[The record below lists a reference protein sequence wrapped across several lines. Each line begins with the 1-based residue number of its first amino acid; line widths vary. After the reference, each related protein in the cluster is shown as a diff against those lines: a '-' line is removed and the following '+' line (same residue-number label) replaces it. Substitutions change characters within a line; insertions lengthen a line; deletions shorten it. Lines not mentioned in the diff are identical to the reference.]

1 MSKGAQVN
9 DGENHRDSQ
18 PELEATH
25 GLWTDLCGTCMGTTR
40 SYECGWSLHGLIYL
54 RFIIL
59 VHEMEFWST
68 LPKIGYIAKLDSGG
82 GPWFC
87 LNLVSQ
93 NFVTLKEMTI
103 PSEEWVGVGWWGK
116 VWRQEKG
123 KEKKLGL
130 GCKFFWK

>member
-1 MSKGAQVN
+1 M
-9 DGENHRDSQ
+9 DS
-18 PELEATH
+18 
-25 GLWTDLCGTCMGTTR
+25 GLTSVETCMGTTR

-54 RFIIL
+54 GFIIL

-68 LPKIGYIAKLDSGG
+68 LSKIGYIAKLDSGG

-103 PSEEWVGVGWWGK
+103 PSEEGWSGMVGKSVEAGKGEGEETGVGM
-116 VWRQEKG
+116 
-123 KEKKLGL
+123 
-130 GCKFFWK
+130 